1 MNETPFIYLA
11 PLEGCTEFVF
21 RNIFSKHFY
30 GLDAAIAPFVSL
42 NHHAIS
48 EKNRK
53 WDIPHNDLQG
63 MKTIP
68 QFMGRN
74 VKSFYQLVEWLKN
87 KGYDEINW
95 NLGCPSKRVVKKGRG
110 SGQLQYPDEI
120 KQFLDEVL
128 PNIDIGLSIKTRLG
142 FENPDEC
149 FKLFELYNQYPI
161 KEIVLHPRLG
171 KQMYSGEVNLDYF
184 EECLRLSKNELV
196 YNGDIKTANDFE
208 MIRKRFPSVKRF
220 MIGRGL
226 IKDPFL
232 AEKIK
237 GLIDPEAAFDKDRF
251 INFHEE
257 LFDSLDQIFWNKH
270 ELMGKM
276 KEYWLSFSYLF
287 NDRNT
292 VSKYVV
298 RSKDIEELYSRIKE
312 ILK

>member
-1 MNETPFIYLA
+1 VSETPFIYLA
-11 PLEGCTEFVF
+11 PLEGSTEFVF
-21 RNIFSKHFY
+21 RNIFSKHFHSI
-30 GLDAAIAPFVSL
+30 DAAIAPFVSL

-48 EKNRK
+48 EKIRK
-53 WDIPHNDLQG
+53 WDIPETHLQG
-63 MKTIP
+63 MKTVP

-74 VKSFYQLVEWLKN
+74 VKSFYQLVEWVKN

-128 PNIDIGLSIKTRLG
+128 PNIDIGFSIKTRLG

-149 FKLFELYNQYPI
+149 FKLFELYNQYPL
-161 KEIVLHPRLG
+161 KEIILHPRLG

-226 IKDPFL
+226 LKDPFL

-237 GLIDPEAAFDKDRF
+237 GLIDPEAAFNKDRF
-251 INFHEE
+251 INFHND
-257 LFDSLDQIFWNKH
+257 LFEALDQIFWNKH

-287 NDRNT
+287 NDRNA

-298 RSKDIEELYSRIKE
+298 RSKDIKELKFRINE
-312 ILK
+312 ILH